1 MFFRKVYSTST
12 WPSYIQ
18 ASYLNQRIYL
28 PPKQNRAVE
37 PPTTG
42 NAEITSCLRTIPRQL
57 GTPHLLISP
66 MRRLSV
72 IVDGFCRYFR
82 GTLCSRILYR
92 FRNQFLQNPCT
103 VLSAFLFSHIDRL
116 YLQTFMLR
124 ISR

>member
-37 PPTTG
+37 PSTTG
-42 NAEITSCLRTIPRQL
+42 NTEITSCLRTIPRQL
-57 GTPHLLISP
+57 GTPHLFISP
-66 MRRLSV
+66 MRCLSV
-72 IVDGFCRYFR
+72 ILDGFFRYFR
-82 GTLCSRILYR
+82 GTPCSRILYR
-92 FRNQFLQNPCT
+92 FRNQFLHYLCR
-103 VLSAFLFSHIDRL
+103 VLSAFIFSHIDPL
-116 YLQTFMLR
+116 CLQTFRLR